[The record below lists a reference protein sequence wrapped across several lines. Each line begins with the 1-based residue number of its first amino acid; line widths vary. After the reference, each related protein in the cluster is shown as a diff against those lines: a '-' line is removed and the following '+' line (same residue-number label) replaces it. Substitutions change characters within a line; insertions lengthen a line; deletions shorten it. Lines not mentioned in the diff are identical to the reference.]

1 MRKYNY
7 FDDEQENEAN
17 DFSKKLSE
25 LRQKIKIEEKEES
38 IKRRLD
44 EITHGETAQEIMSSP
59 DRQIKALWIS
69 VAVIFAVALLLF
81 IIIFSHS
88 VKSEARKSERFEKDA
103 GEVCLNYI
111 TEYGAA
117 KWEVLSE
124 EKYGENQ
131 ARLLGL
137 CYVREMD
144 FDNDG
149 TSELML
155 CYCNKNVY
163 YLEVW
168 GYSKNEFIQLYSDEA
183 NSTDK
188 QADGSRVGFYRKNN
202 KYYICKTD
210 KSKPDKV
217 KLYALKGDKF
227 KQRGSCSYDF
237 STDTYSIKGKDNT
250 EDFET
255 IKLSVF
261 RKSKADIIV
270 ELVTKNIDSF
280 GNITAAALS
289 RKKPESELKAQAYY
303 EIIKK
308 KHEKYSKAKIKTEN
322 DYSYIDGLAFVRLID
337 FDGDNNEELFIAYRR
352 YKSMSKYDSY
362 SGEYIYYDVP
372 MYGMEVYRWNGV
384 SANRIFSKES
394 ISSCLMDE
402 NENVFYILLK
412 KGEKA
417 THICNN
423 TYSFENGY
431 SYTASSKIYKLKN
444 EKFET
449 VYSAKLV
456 NNYGY
461 KQYYVDNERMYS
473 SYDFEKKGHNVP
485 LFLDDDGTYDKSKY
499 SLTYLSGREEEKF
512 DDIVNETVKT
522 IQQINPDYV
531 PGDSEE

>member
-7 FDDEQENEAN
+7 FDDEQENNSN
-17 DFSKKLSE
+17 DFFDTLSQ
-25 LRQKIKIEEKEES
+25 LRSKIKAEEVEES
-38 IKRRLD
+38 IKHRLE
-44 EITHGETAQEIMSSP
+44 EIAHGEAAQEIKNSP
-59 DRQIKALWIS
+59 EKQIKALWLC
-69 VAVIFAVALLLF
+69 VAVLLLLALIIF
-81 IIIFSHS
+81 IIAFSHS
-88 VKSEARKSERFEKDA
+88 VKSDVRKTERFEKDA

-117 KWEVLSE
+117 KWEALDE
-124 EKYGENQ
+124 AKFGENQ

-149 TSELML
+149 TLELML
-155 CYCNKNVY
+155 CYNNKNVY

-168 GYSKNEFIQLYSDEA
+168 GYSGKDFVQFYSDEA
-183 NSTDK
+183 NSTESER
-188 QADGSRVGFYRKNN
+188 DGSRVGFYRKNN

-227 KQRGSCSYDF
+227 KQKGTCSYDF
-237 STDTYSIKGKDNT
+237 STDTYSIKGKDNS

-270 ELVTKNIDSF
+270 ELVTDNIDSF

-289 RKKPESELKAQAYY
+289 QKKPDSELKAQAYY
-303 EIIKK
+303 DIIKK
-308 KHEKYSKAKIKTEN
+308 KNEKYSEAEIKSE
-322 DYSYIDGLAFVRLID
+322 DGYSYIDGLALVRLID
-337 FDGDNNEELFIAYRR
+337 FDGDGNEELFIAYRR
-352 YKSMSKYDSY
+352 YKSMSKYDNY

-372 MYGMEVYRWNGV
+372 MYGMEVYRWNGTA
-384 SANRIFSKES
+384 ANRIFSKDS
-394 ISSCLMDE
+394 ISGCLDDE
-402 NENVFYILLK
+402 NENVFYVLMRT
-412 KGEKA
+412 GEKT

-431 SYTASSKIYKLKN
+431 SYTASSKIYRLKN
-444 EKFET
+444 EKFDT
-449 VYSAKLV
+449 IYSAKLV

-461 KQYYVDNERMYS
+461 KQYYVDNERLYN
-473 SYDFEKKGHNVP
+473 SYEFEEKGHRVP
-485 LFLDDDGTYDKSKY
+485 FFLNDDDTYDKSKY

-512 DDIVNETVKT
+512 AEIVNQTVKT